1 MSKGKKLHH
10 SKFLVRYSIF
20 IIREP
25 NNSSQQPEQKDF
37 CMNLNEIIKAAHGE
51 KPVDLLL
58 TNARIINVFAGEV
71 VPDAIA
77 ISDGRIVGF
86 GPYEAK
92 NVVDLNGRYVAPG
105 FIDGHV
111 HIESSMACISE
122 FARAVVVHG
131 TTTVAADPHEIANVL
146 GVSGIEYML
155 QSAEQQPMNIYFT
168 LPSCVPATDMETA
181 GARLTAEDLR
191 PFLNRERIIALAE
204 MMNFPGVIYRDAD
217 VLAKISAARQQ
228 KKPIDGHAPG
238 LKGPALYAYIS
249 AGIQSDHE
257 CTTAQEAKE
266 KLMAGMYI
274 MVRQGT
280 CAKNLQAL
288 LPAVNEKTARR
299 MMWCTDD
306 RHPHDLIAE
315 GHIDSIVYEA
325 IQSGLDPILAIQ
337 MATLNPAEYF
347 KLEHL
352 GALAPGKQADLVVF
366 SDLKKPLIEKV
377 YCRGILTAEN
387 GKISSN
393 IKIPPAATVPPS
405 IHVDL
410 RKIDFAISADKKQ
423 VRVIEIVPEQVITH
437 QLIEAVTVKNNQ
449 AVSDPTKDLL
459 KMAVVERHHGT
470 GNIGKGIVKG
480 FGLKNG
486 ALASS
491 VAHDSHN
498 IIVVGTAD
506 EDMRAA
512 LEAVVE
518 MGGGLAAVSDGKLL
532 AGLALPIAGLMSLEP
547 VRTVRDQLESL
558 IEITHDMGTTLKDPF
573 MTLSFLALPVIP
585 ELKLTDIGLVDV
597 NKFEVVPLFVE

>member
-1 MSKGKKLHH
+1 
-10 SKFLVRYSIF
+10 
-20 IIREP
+20 
-25 NNSSQQPEQKDF
+25 
-37 CMNLNEIIKAAHGE
+37 MNLNEIIKAAHGE

-58 TNARIINVFAGEV
+58 TNAQIINVFAGEV

-77 ISDGRIVGF
+77 ISDGKIVGF

-92 NVVDLNGRYVAPG
+92 NVEDLKGRYVAPG

-111 HIESSMACISE
+111 HIESSMASISE
-122 FARAVVVHG
+122 FARAVVAHG

-146 GVSGIEYML
+146 GASGIEYML

-168 LPSCVPATDMETA
+168 LPSCVPATHMETA
-181 GARLTAEDLR
+181 GARLSAEDLR
-191 PFLNRERIIALAE
+191 PFLNKERIIALAE
-204 MMNFPGVIYRDAD
+204 MMNFPGVIHRDPD

-257 CTTAQEAKE
+257 CTTAQEARE

-280 CAKNLQAL
+280 GAKNLQAL

-299 MMWCTDD
+299 VMWCSDD

-315 GHIDSIVYEA
+315 GHIDSMVYEA

-347 KLEHL
+347 KLDHL

-366 SDLKKPLIEKV
+366 SDLKKPVIEAV

-387 GKISSN
+387 GEISPN
-393 IKIPPAATVPPS
+393 IQVPAAATVPPS
-405 IHVDL
+405 MHVDL
-410 RKIDFAISADKKQ
+410 NKIDLAISADQKH
-423 VRVIEIVPEQVITH
+423 VRVIEIVPEQVVTH

-449 AVSDPTKDLL
+449 AVSDPTRDML
-459 KMAVVERHHGT
+459 KMAVVERHSGT
-470 GNIGKGIVKG
+470 GNIGKGFVKG
-480 FGLKNG
+480 FGLKHG

-498 IIVVGTAD
+498 LIVVGTTD

-512 LEAVVE
+512 LAAVVE
-518 MGGGLAAVSDGKLL
+518 MGGGLAAVSDAKLL

-547 VRTVRDQLESL
+547 VRAVRDQLEAL
-558 IEITHDMGTTLKDPF
+558 IGVAHDMGATLKDPF

-585 ELKLTDIGLVDV
+585 ELKLTDMGLVDV
-597 NKFEVVPLFVE
+597 KKFEVVPLFVE